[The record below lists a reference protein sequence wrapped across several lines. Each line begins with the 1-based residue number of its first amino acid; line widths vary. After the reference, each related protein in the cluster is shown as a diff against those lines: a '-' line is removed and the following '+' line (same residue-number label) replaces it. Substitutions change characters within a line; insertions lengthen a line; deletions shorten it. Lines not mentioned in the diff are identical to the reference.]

1 MLNTRIITK
10 RIVFTL
16 IETKRMYGTQ
26 WKNKRLIVYS
36 VAQSMLEG

>member
-10 RIVFTL
+10 RIVYTL

-26 WKNKRLIVYS
+26 
-36 VAQSMLEG
+36 